1 MAEGWRLY
9 GFTFM
14 TGRGG
19 LSALVFRMYSFLD
32 RFDLIPSGSV
42 HHLFLIVSVLL
53 LIC

>member
-19 LSALVFRMYSFLD
+19 LSAHVFLRMYSFLD
-32 RFDLIPSGSV
+32 RFDLIPSGLV
-42 HHLFLIVSVLL
+42 HHLFVTVSVL
-53 LIC
+53 IC